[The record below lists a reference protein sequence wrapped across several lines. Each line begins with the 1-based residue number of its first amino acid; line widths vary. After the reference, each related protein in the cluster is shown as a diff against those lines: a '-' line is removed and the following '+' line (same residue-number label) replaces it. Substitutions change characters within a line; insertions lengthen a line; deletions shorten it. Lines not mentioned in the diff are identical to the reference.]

1 MTSTTSFPLVWKP
14 NTQKVDMTKIE
25 NPLAVPKNKVKPQ
38 TMAELVS
45 LLEDNPSIMS
55 VIDYYKAN
63 GKTFD
68 RNKIGSVKYD
78 AIGKNT
84 FNSVVQR
91 MYDFKH
97 GAGIAKAFDEQLLVP
112 IMATQLAN
120 GNYSCIDTMHGSGL
134 VALFAK
140 HGLWGNDPNDWEN
153 FQYPY
158 FVIDQSDES
167 FAPEAAL
174 ARNGKGQKKW
184 SKFDF
189 HRVYVFM
196 VRHFGSKDKVYVDA
210 AKRQDLCEKYEC
222 IPLPERHKHAKKAG
236 TQTHIGAL
244 YKHSLKATEFVL
256 SMHKK
261 YWHGTTMDSAAWGL
275 YANLY
280 ESLTFLKIPTKGQA
294 FNQFMDDFHAVI
306 KEFFTGLAGLR
317 TAAENAH
324 SEWFKKSYDRKFSG
338 NAQDDVALSIVL
350 KIYQKLHGTHPVP
363 GQAVA
368 YTYQKAGVTIDIF
381 DSLEDDIKDRIN
393 ALI

>member
-112 IMATQLAN
+112 IMATQLTN

-317 TAAENAH
+317 TGAENAH